1 MVKIKEYK
9 KDGDTFYEF
18 QVYVGID
25 PITGDQIQTRRRGF
39 TTRKKAELELAQIML
54 DIEDGTF
61 KMRETPKKFEEIV
74 ELWLPYYKTTV
85 QEVTYIGTLSYLK
98 LYILPEFKGKK
109 IDKIDVTLCQKI
121 VNKWAEE
128 KPNTF
133 KKYKFYASKIF
144 NYAVNI
150 GVINDNPM
158 KKILTPKVSG
168 TKKKIGFFE
177 ADELKQFLSY
187 VEALD
192 PNKLYTFF
200 RLLAYSGMR
209 KGEAYALTWDDIDFE
224 KNKIS
229 ITKSLSRGENK
240 TVYVSP
246 PKNPTSV
253 RIISMDKSTMNI
265 LKRWKNTQKQLL
277 MMLGHPTSKKDQIL
291 FSTDKNE
298 YYKPTIDANW
308 LRNIYKQEIVPTDFK
323 RISTHGLRHTH
334 ASLLFEAGASFK
346 AVQERLGHADIATTM
361 NIYTHVTKKVS
372 DGTGDLFANFV
383 G

>member
-1 MVKIKEYK
+1 
-9 KDGDTFYEF
+9 
-18 QVYVGID
+18 
-25 PITGDQIQTRRRGF
+25 
-39 TTRKKAELELAQIML
+39 ML

>member
-25 PITGDQIQTRRRGF
+25 PITGDQVQTRRRGF
-39 TTRKKAELELAQIML
+39 TTRKKAELELAKMML

-61 KMRETPKKFEEIV
+61 KMREAPKKFEDIV
-74 ELWLPYYKTTV
+74 KLWLPYYKTTV
-85 QEVTYIGTLSYLK
+85 QEVTYIGTVSYLDS
-98 LYILPEFKGKK
+98 YVLPEFEGKK

-128 KPNTF
+128 RPNSF
-133 KKYKFYASKIF
+133 KKYKYYASQIF
-144 NYAVNI
+144 DYATNI

-187 VEALD
+187 VAALD

-209 KGEAYALTWDDIDFE
+209 KGEAYALTWEDIDFE

-246 PKNPTSV
+246 PKNPSSV
-253 RIISMDKSTMNI
+253 RTISMDKTTMNI

-277 MMLGHPTSKKDQIL
+277 MMLGHPTNKKGQIL

-308 LRNIYKQEIVPTDFK
+308 LRNIYKQEIVPKDFN

-361 NIYTHVTKKVS
+361 GIYTHVTKKVS

>member
-1 MVKIKEYK
+1 M
-9 KDGDTFYEF
+9 
-18 QVYVGID
+18 
-25 PITGDQIQTRRRGF
+25 
-39 TTRKKAELELAQIML
+39 
-54 DIEDGTF
+54 
-61 KMRETPKKFEEIV
+61 
-74 ELWLPYYKTTV
+74 
-85 QEVTYIGTLSYLK
+85 
-98 LYILPEFKGKK
+98 
-109 IDKIDVTLCQKI
+109 
-121 VNKWAEE
+121 NKWAEE